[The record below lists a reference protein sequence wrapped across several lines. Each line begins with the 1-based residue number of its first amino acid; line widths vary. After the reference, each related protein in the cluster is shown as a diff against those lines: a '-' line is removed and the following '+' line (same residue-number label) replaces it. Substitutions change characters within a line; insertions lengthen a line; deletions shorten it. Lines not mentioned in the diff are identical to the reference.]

1 MSLVDRY
8 GNRRIITNQSNLY
21 KSMLDK
27 RFVNKIEHYNTPI
40 LRYPTDEEIGE
51 LDFEEVVWSV
61 GSSYTKL
68 AYDYYGSPQLWW
80 VIAWFNK
87 KPMDTEVKLGDLIMI
102 PLPIEKILT
111 FYDY

>member
-8 GNRRIITNQSNLY
+8 GNRRILDNQERLY
-21 KSMLDK
+21 KSLFDK
-27 RFVNKIEHYNTPI
+27 RYVNKIEHYDTPI
-40 LRYPTDEEIGE
+40 LRYPTEEEIGE

-68 AYDYYGSPQLWW
+68 ANDYYGSPKLWW

-87 KPMDTEVKLGDLIMI
+87 KPMDTEVQLGDLIMV